1 MKDASITSAVLRLS
15 KELLKRKRRHVDLLQ
30 LSRRKE
36 IPTGEMIKN
45 KGKAFRLHHLLR
57 RLL

>member
-1 MKDASITSAVLRLS
+1 MKDASITSAVLRLG
-15 KELLKRKRRHVDLLQ
+15 KELLKRKRRHIDLLQ

-36 IPTGEMIKN
+36 IPTGEMIEN